1 MFKKLFGN
9 AGVLKDLFSFLWK
22 ARLYWMIPMIVTIV
36 ILGLLILFAQSSP
49 IAPFVYTLF

>member
-9 AGVLKDLFSFLWK
+9 AGILGELFSFLWK
-22 ARLYWMIPMIVTIV
+22 AKLYWMIPMIVTLV
-36 ILGLLILFAQSSP
+36 VLGLLIAFAQSSP